1 MKKIFYV
8 DASLL
13 LNGIINLSK
22 SSGAAQ
28 SLCRKKHLSAAIF
41 FLAALILPALGAR
54 AATFTN
60 PTQINL
66 PLNIEKASPY
76 PSAITVSGL
85 SSPIAS
91 TPGSVKVTINSLTH
105 TIPSQMGMVL
115 CGPTGLCFLLQ
126 NAAGGTTRIDNVTYM
141 LSDLGPAS
149 LPETTAFTA
158 GTYRPTAYAL
168 RSFPNPGPNENYQ
181 NPGPVSG
188 GTATLTSAFQGTN
201 PNGIWNLYVVGGGGA
216 GRIDSGWTLEIQTE
230 PVAHPQHFLDF
241 NGDGKTD
248 YAVVRNIGSIAN
260 GQVRWFINLNGTA
273 TTYASDWGLAFD
285 TFVPADYDGDQKT
298 DLAVW
303 RPVSIGAPSGNAF
316 FYILQSQSNTVRIED
331 FGQSRDDPT
340 VVGDYDG
347 DGRADVAVYRAG
359 ANAGDQSFWFY
370 RTTAGGA
377 VNYVPWGSGNSFLA
391 PKDIPAPGDYDGD
404 GKNDFVIVR
413 NSGVGLSTY
422 WLNQTTAGISTKVF
436 GRLSDVVVPGDYD
449 GDGKTDLAI
458 ARDVSG
464 ALHWWYLRS
473 SDSQAVQTVFGASTT
488 DRLTP
493 GDYDGDGK
501 TDIAIWRQS
510 ATPGAS
516 AFWVKSTFSGVSGI
530 PFGQSGDYPVA
541 NFNVH

>member
-8 DASLL
+8 EPSLL

-28 SLCRKKHLSAAIF
+28 SLCRKKYLSAAIF
-41 FLAALILPALGAR
+41 FLAALILPAPGAR

-66 PLNIEKASPY
+66 PLNFEISSLCPSP
-76 PSAITVSGL
+76 IQVSGL
-85 SSPIAS
+85 TTVISS
-91 TPGSVKVTINSLTH
+91 TPGSVRVAINGFSH
-105 TIPSQMGMVL
+105 SVPSQAGMVL
-115 CGPTGLCFLLQ
+115 CGPTGACFLLQ
-126 NAAGGTTRIDNVTYM
+126 SLAGGTTTISNVTYT
-141 LSDLGPAS
+141 LSDAGAAP
-149 LPETTAFTA
+149 LPQAAFTA

-168 RSFPNPGPNENYQ
+168 RSFPNPGPNESYQ

-201 PNGIWNLYVVGGGGA
+201 PNGIWNLYVVGGA
-216 GRIDSGWTLEIQTE
+216 GRLNGGWTLDVETV
-230 PVAHPQHFLDF
+230 PVAHPQHTVDF
-241 NGDGKTD
+241 
-248 YAVVRNIGSIAN
+248 
-260 GQVRWFINLNGTA
+260 
-273 TTYASDWGLAFD
+273 
-285 TFVPADYDGDQKT
+285 DGDSKT
-298 DLAVW
+298 
-303 RPVSIGAPSGNAF
+303 
-316 FYILQSQSNTVRIED
+316 
-331 FGQSRDDPT
+331 
-340 VVGDYDG
+340 
-347 DGRADVAVYRAG
+347 
-359 ANAGDQSFWFY
+359 
-370 RTTAGGA
+370 
-377 VNYVPWGSGNSFLA
+377 
-391 PKDIPAPGDYDGD
+391 
-404 GKNDFVIVR
+404 DFVIVR

-422 WLNQTTAGISTKVF
+422 WLNQTTAGTTTKVF
-436 GRLSDVVVPGDYD
+436 GRFSDVVVPGDYD
-449 GDGKTDLAI
+449 GDGKTDYAV

-510 ATPGAS
+510 ASAGQS
-516 AFWVKSTFSGVSGI
+516 AFWVKSTFSGVSSI